1 MMSHGGI
8 GKEMAAM
15 ACHGHLTS
23 GSDGW
28 VSGGDEW
35 HGDGRDAGGSHEG
48 GWKAAGWRDNAD
60 KRGGGPGG
68 GHWQQ
73 HTMVKTVEGDGWS
86 KILALSSSIRLVIC
100 H

>member
-1 MMSHGGI
+1 M
-8 GKEMAAM
+8 
-15 ACHGHLTS
+15 
-23 GSDGW
+23 DGFR
-28 VSGGDEW
+28 VDRMQVAKG
-35 HGDGRDAGGSHEG
+35 
-48 GWKAAGWRDNAD
+48 
-60 KRGGGPGG
+60 GGGPGG